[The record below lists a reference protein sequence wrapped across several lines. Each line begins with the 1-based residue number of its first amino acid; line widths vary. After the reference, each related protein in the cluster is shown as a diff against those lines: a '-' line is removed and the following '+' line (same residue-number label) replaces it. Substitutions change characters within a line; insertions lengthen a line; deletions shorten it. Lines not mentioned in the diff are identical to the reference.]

1 MQFNALSKTAHQAP
15 KHLCHCEEGQRPD
28 VAISWYDIRFCTV
41 EMALYREI
49 ASYALRIRKQLRCNG
64 F

>member
-1 MQFNALSKTAHQAP
+1 MALFKLIHQDTDY
-15 KHLCHCEEGQRPD
+15 HCHCEEGQRPD
-28 VAISWYDIRFCTV
+28 VAISWYDVRFCTV
-41 EMALYREI
+41 EMALYWEI